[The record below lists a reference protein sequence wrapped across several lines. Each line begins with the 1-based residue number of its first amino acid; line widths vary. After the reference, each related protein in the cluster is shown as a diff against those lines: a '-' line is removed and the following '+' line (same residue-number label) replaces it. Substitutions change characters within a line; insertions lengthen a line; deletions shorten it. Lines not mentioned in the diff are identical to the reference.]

1 MRVLFTCPPGASH
14 LRSTLSL
21 AEGLTL
27 AGHEVGYATS
37 SSFGPA
43 VRSAGYQ
50 PFAAGLDYEESKPRT
65 LPTLFS
71 AEPGGSGLKVFAE
84 LAAQGM
90 VEDLAK
96 VIDEWQPGLVIRNL
110 VEFGGWLAA
119 ERAGVP
125 LATITP
131 SIDLPA
137 PVLVSFTGNLLTH
150 ELPARYGT
158 QADPGLTRL
167 YDYPYLSTLPAEMTP
182 PGFPPRRGFRLRDHR
197 VESGRDDQGGLPDWM
212 DSLGSRP
219 LVHVA
224 FGTIFGSS
232 DTARRIIEAVL
243 TGLCEEDLDVVLAVG
258 QESDPADFGVWP
270 PNIRIVRHISA
281 YREFFKRCD
290 VLVGNA
296 GPGTLKFA
304 MAAGV
309 PACLIPFIAEGPMIA
324 RQMHQLGAGLLCTGI
339 RDDRRPFPIVDLDR
353 LRPEFVRAI
362 VRQLLDD
369 REFAA
374 AMARLGHE
382 ARSLPSADEAV
393 RWLMR
398 AIEDQPQAL
407 SGSPYMRQIN

>member
-1 MRVLFTCPPGASH
+1 MRVLFTCPPGVSH

-21 AEGLTL
+21 AEGLTR

-37 SSFGPA
+37 SSFAPA

-50 PFAAGLDYEESKPRT
+50 AFAAGLDYEESKPGT
-65 LPTLFS
+65 LPALYS
-71 AEPGGSGLKVFAE
+71 AEPGGSGLTVFAE
-84 LAAQGM
+84 LAGQGM
-90 VEDLAK
+90 VEDLTK

-119 ERAGVP
+119 ERAGLP

-137 PVLVSFTGNLLTH
+137 PVLVSFTGDLLTH

-158 QADPGLTRL
+158 QPDPGLTRL
-167 YDYPYLSTLPAEMTP
+167 YGYPYLSTLPAEMTP
-182 PGFPPRRGFRLRDHR
+182 PGFPPPWGFRLRDHR
-197 VESGRDDQGGLPDWM
+197 VELGQDDQGGLPDWM
-212 DSLGSRP
+212 NTLGSRP

-232 DTARRIIEAVL
+232 AVAKRIIEAVL
-243 TGLCEEDLDVVLAVG
+243 AGLCEEEMDVVLAVG
-258 QESDPADFGVWP
+258 QESNPDDFGVWP
-270 PNIRIVRHISA
+270 PNVRIVRHIAA
-281 YREFFKRCD
+281 YRAFFERCD

-339 RDDRRPFPIVDLDR
+339 PDDRRPFPIVDLDR
-353 LRPEFVRAI
+353 LRPEDVRAN
-362 VRQLLDD
+362 VRRLLDD
-369 REFAA
+369 REFAS
-374 AMARLGHE
+374 AMARLGHKV
-382 ARSLPSADEAV
+382 RSLPSADEAV
-393 RWLMR
+393 QWLMQ
-398 AIEDQPQAL
+398 AIEDQPQKL
-407 SGSPYMRQIN
+407 SRPAPSAPS